1 MDLKQLPKFNA
12 FGGSNSKVLND
23 ITTPKYHS
31 NYQSNLGSRIN
42 ELFGS
47 RKSRNAESNKDL
59 ANF

>member
-1 MDLKQLPKFNA
+1 MDYNQKQQFNSL
-12 FGGSNSKVLND
+12 GGSKSNVLSD

-42 ELFGS
+42 ELFES
-47 RKSRNAESNKDL
+47 RKSRNAKSNKDL